1 MSTSSADHALLL
13 NTDVLLKLLLLP
25 LLMDARLYCQT
36 ITDEKFQI
44 RLVSR
49 LSLEN
54 KAFY

>member
-13 NTDVLLKLLLLP
+13 NTGVLLKLLLLP